1 MVSALSAENEKEEY
15 MTMRDAPWYKT
26 FFGKDYLRIY
36 APMLPTERTAREVA
50 GIVTLLAL
58 PAGSSILDLCCGHGR
73 HTIALAQLGYQ
84 MTGQDLSEVF
94 LHEAQV
100 QAITQNV
107 QVRWV
112 HSDMRNIPFESEF
125 DAVIN
130 IFTAFGYLEN
140 EDEDQ
145 KVLQQVYKA
154 LKPGGL
160 FLLETVQ
167 RDGLMRHYASQAI
180 RRYPDG
186 LIVLE
191 ERNFNLL
198 TSRNEVQVTMLTPDG
213 HRNEYSHSLRVYTLT
228 ELVQMLAEANLQ
240 VQAYYGGWDGSPLT
254 MDRFRL
260 ILLSQKAE

>member
-1 MVSALSAENEKEEY
+1 MSE
-15 MTMRDAPWYKT
+15 APWYKT
-26 FFGKDYLRIY
+26 YFGKDYLRKN
-36 APMLPTERTAREVA
+36 APVLPAERTAREVD

-73 HTIALAQLGYQ
+73 HTISLARRGYQ

-100 QAITQNV
+100 QADAQQV

-112 HSDMRNIPFESEF
+112 HSDMRTIPFELEF

-130 IFTAFGYLEN
+130 IFTAFGYLED

-145 KVLQQVYKA
+145 KVLQQVYNA

-180 RRYPDG
+180 SHYPDG

-191 ERNFNLL
+191 ERAFDLL
-198 TSRNEVQVTMLTPDG
+198 SSRNDVVVTMLTSDG
-213 HRNEYSHSLRVYTLT
+213 QRTEYSHSLRLYTLT
-228 ELVQMLAEANLQ
+228 ELAHMLAVAGLR
-240 VQAYYGGWDGSPLT
+240 VKAYYGGWDHNPLT
-254 MDRFRL
+254 MDSFRL
-260 ILLSQKAE
+260 ILLGQKAK